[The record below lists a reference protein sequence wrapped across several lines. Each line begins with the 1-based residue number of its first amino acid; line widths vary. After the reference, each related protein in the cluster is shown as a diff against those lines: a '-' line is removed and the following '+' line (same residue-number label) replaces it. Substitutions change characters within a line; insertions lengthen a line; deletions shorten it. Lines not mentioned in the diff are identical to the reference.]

1 MFLHH
6 SIARVRV
13 VSLTKRAP
21 REGEKERRW
30 ERERERVRALH
41 MSRGLLWIEVL
52 LKCREEDS
60 LYRFLERVRVR
71 KDHDYHNSWLMN

>member
-21 REGEKERRW
+21 REGEKERGW
-30 ERERERVRALH
+30 ERERVRALH
-41 MSRGLLWIEVL
+41 MSRGLLWVEVL
-52 LKCREEDS
+52 LKQGEEGS

>member
-21 REGEKERRW
+21 REGEKERGW
-30 ERERERVRALH
+30 ERERVRSPH
-41 MSRGLLWIEVL
+41 MSRGLLWLEVL
-52 LKCREEDS
+52 LK
-60 LYRFLERVRVR
+60 
-71 KDHDYHNSWLMN
+71 

>member
-21 REGEKERRW
+21 RKGEKERGW
-30 ERERERVRALH
+30 ERQRERERVRALH
-41 MSRGLLWIEVL
+41 MSRGLLWVEVF
-52 LKCREEDS
+52 LK
-60 LYRFLERVRVR
+60 
-71 KDHDYHNSWLMN
+71 

>member
-1 MFLHH
+1 MLIHH

-30 ERERERVRALH
+30 ERERERVRVRAPN
-41 MSRGLLWIEVL
+41 MSKRLLWTEVL
-52 LKCREEDS
+52 LK
-60 LYRFLERVRVR
+60 
-71 KDHDYHNSWLMN
+71 

>member
-21 REGEKERRW
+21 REGEVAGATRICLGLNGTMSEERG
-30 ERERERVRALH
+30 
-41 MSRGLLWIEVL
+41 SI
-52 LKCREEDS
+52 
-60 LYRFLERVRVR
+60 YRFLEGV
-71 KDHDYHNSWLMN
+71 